1 MATATKSGTR
11 AKKGPAMPTHDEVI
25 AKVRELGG
33 EPEVKRYEEIE
44 QLEKTHSQGD
54 VLHRWKVGHILGVS
68 FEAHDEAAIRV
79 YSVGLQRA
87 PQTLRLS
94 VRLAELY
101 KEAQVRKML
110 RDAAAAEHELNWAH
124 FRQLMRE
131 GLSDAQRADLVTR
144 TVENRWGYRELKDV
158 ITATLG
164 GKRSQGG
171 RKPGKTRYKTY
182 HGALSAMTRRSQA
195 WLALEE
201 DWIGQV
207 KTLAAKLD
215 DDEKHT
221 PEFLA
226 LTADAAKQLRAV
238 ATKAM
243 NDAEEA
249 EYIFNAVNKAMGSP
263 DLVPEEDEEP
273 VLHATAPSRANGKA
287 NGKAGTATKKK
298 RVRLA
303 RHPKMVNGKFS
314 EN

>member
-1 MATATKSGTR
+1 
-11 AKKGPAMPTHDEVI
+11 MPTHDEVI

-33 EPEVKRYEEIE
+33 EPEVKRYEAVEE
-44 QLEKTHSQGD
+44 LEKTHSQGD

-68 FEAHDEAAIRV
+68 FEAHDEAAIRI

-87 PQTLRLS
+87 AQTLRLS

-101 KEAQVRKML
+101 KEAQLRKML
-110 RDAAAAEHELNWAH
+110 KDAAAAEHELNWAH

-131 GLSDAQRADLVTR
+131 GLSDAQRAELVER
-144 TVENRWGYRELKDV
+144 TVANRWGYRELKDV

-171 RKPGKTRYKTY
+171 RKPGKTKYKTY
-182 HGALSAMTRRSQA
+182 NGALSAMKLRSRA

-201 DWIGQV
+201 DWIDQV
-207 KTLAAKLD
+207 KVLAAKLNE
-215 DDEKHT
+215 DEKHT

-226 LTADAAKQLRAV
+226 LTIDAAKQLRDV
-238 ATKAM
+238 ATKALS
-243 NDAEEA
+243 DAEEA
-249 EYIFNAVNKAMGSP
+249 EILAGEIRKAMGDP
-263 DLVPEEDEEP
+263 DLVVAEDEEP
-273 VLHATAPSRANGKA
+273 APAARANGKS
-287 NGKAGTATKKK
+287 NGKAAGPGKK

-303 RHPKMVNGKFS
+303 RHPKMVDGKFS